1 MWRDARGS
9 YAHTKPNFTTTS
21 SSSALRNADCYF
33 QFPEDR
39 SSWRRHGF
47 STQIQQ
53 KFEKK
58 IQTLSLRSSVIGAKD
73 PEKPTKCDGDSVV
86 LSF

>member
-1 MWRDARGS
+1 MLWKEELDEEMLLW
-9 YAHTKPNFTTTS
+9 KQK
-21 SSSALRNADCYF
+21 L
-33 QFPEDR
+33 EKKMLL
-39 SSWRRHGF
+39 WK
-47 STQIQQ
+47 Q

-58 IQTLSLRSSVIGAKD
+58 IQTLGLRSSVIGAKD

>member
-1 MWRDARGS
+1 MRAAATHTPSPTSPPRVAVLLRGVQT
-9 YAHTKPNFTTTS
+9 ATFS
-21 SSSALRNADCYF
+21 SLRTGLAGGDT
-33 QFPEDR
+33 
-39 SSWRRHGF
+39 GF

-58 IQTLSLRSSVIGAKD
+58 IQTLGLRSSVIGAKD

-86 LSF
+86 LSY